1 VNRCRAPRCTCT
13 SPRSA
18 PFCVAH
24 LAMLYDEQ
32 RAALG
37 RAYHPAAPR
46 QSQRF
51 EELATR
57 ALRAMA
63 YYEQNGHREPRAMG
77 FQWEA

>member
-1 VNRCRAPRCTCT
+1 
-13 SPRSA
+13 
-18 PFCVAH
+18 
-24 LAMLYDEQ
+24 MLYDEQ

-57 ALRAMA
+57 ALRAMT